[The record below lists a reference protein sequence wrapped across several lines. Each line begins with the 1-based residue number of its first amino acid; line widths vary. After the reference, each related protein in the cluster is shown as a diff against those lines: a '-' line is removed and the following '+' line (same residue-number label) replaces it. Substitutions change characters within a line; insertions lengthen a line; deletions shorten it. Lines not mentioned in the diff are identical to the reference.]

1 MRPAFLFPFTEGF
14 LQLLQRALFDAG
26 YIAPRDAELFGD
38 LALCAGHPAAEAV
51 ARGDDLFL
59 PLGQALMHEPS
70 HAQAVVAVLNVQI
83 HRVLDA
89 DNIHEVERLA
99 VGVGIERIVERH
111 LAL

>member
-1 MRPAFLFPFTEGF
+1 MRPAFFIPVHRGIPPAFAA
-14 LQLLQRALFDAG
+14 RAF
-26 YIAPRDAELFGD
+26 R
-38 LALCAGHPAAEAV
+38 CAIHSSSRCRAFWRPHAVCGAAEAV
-51 ARGDDLFL
+51 TRDDDLFL
-59 PLGQALMHEPS
+59 PLGQALVHEPS

-89 DNIHEVERLA
+89 DDIHEVERLA